1 MKKYIISFT
10 IMLAALSAQA
20 QKLEKPAIDKIT
32 GDTTL
37 ETKEEPLQ
45 SKLSLSLHL
54 IGCSVLK
61 GGGVYLLYF
70 HLKEAGKWHFG
81 IEAGDSAII
90 KFTNGKL
97 LRLNPV
103 GEHNSKIM
111 FDATPVF
118 TDASFPYGISGDDI
132 EQLKNNKIAVI
143 RINTSDGSFDY
154 DISNARSEIVKKQLE
169 LITK

>member
-1 MKKYIISFT
+1 MKKYIFIVAA
-10 IMLAALSAQA
+10 MLLVFHAGA
-20 QKLEKPAIDKIT
+20 QKLQKPVIDKIT

-54 IGCSVLK
+54 IGCSIFK
-61 GGGVYLLYF
+61 GREDYLLYF
-70 HLKEAGKWHFG
+70 HLKEAGQWHFG
-81 IEAGDSAII
+81 TEEGDQAII

-97 LRLNPV
+97 LQLNPV
-103 GEHNSKIM
+103 GEHHSTIM

-118 TDASFPYGISGDDI
+118 TDASFPYGISNDDI
-132 EQLKNNKIAVI
+132 DQLKNNKIVVI
-143 RINTSDGSFDY
+143 RINTSKGYYDY
-154 DISNARSEIVKKQLE
+154 DISDARSEIIKKQLE

>member
-1 MKKYIISFT
+1 MKNYIFMIAA
-10 IMLAALSAQA
+10 MLLAFNASA
-20 QKLEKPAIDKIT
+20 QKLQKPVIDKFT

-54 IGCSVLK
+54 IGCSIFK
-61 GGGVYLLYF
+61 SRGGYLLYF
-70 HLKEAGKWHFG
+70 HLKEAGKWHFSTA
-81 IEAGDSAII
+81 EGDLAII

-97 LRLNPV
+97 LQLSPV

-118 TDASFPYGISGDDI
+118 TDASFPYGISSDDI
-132 EQLKNNKIAVI
+132 EQLKNNDIAVI

-154 DISNARSEIVKKQLE
+154 DISNARSEIIKKQLE

>member
-1 MKKYIISFT
+1 MKKYIFMIAA
-10 IMLAALSAQA
+10 MLLAFKVEA
-20 QKLEKPAIDKIT
+20 QKLQKPVIDKIT
-32 GDTTL
+32 GDTTQ

-54 IGCSVLK
+54 IGCSIFK
-61 GGGVYLLYF
+61 GRGEYLLYF
-70 HLKEAGKWHFG
+70 HLKEGGKWHFG
-81 IEAGDSAII
+81 TEEGDQAII

-97 LRLNPV
+97 IQLNPV

-118 TDASFPYGISGDDI
+118 TDASFPYGINNDDI
-132 EQLKNNKIAVI
+132 DQLKNNKIAVI
-143 RINTSDGSFDY
+143 RINTSSGAFDY
-154 DISNARSEIVKKQLE
+154 EISDARSEIIKKQLE